1 MKYEKSEEKVSEFR
15 EKLKETR
22 LELSSRD
29 RQLEVAKRM
38 IQRINVEKGDIEVG
52 LVKPLKLE
60 MNLSLQWVSYL
71 IPVFISYTCI
81 PEDCIR
87 AREKRGSEVGSQAP
101 PGQRCNRP
109 PGQICSTQVK
119 GNTYMQI

>member
-1 MKYEKSEEKVSEFR
+1 MHDCMHGIMDNVSKLSHDFTQVLRVKYEKSEEKVSEFR

-52 LVKPLKLE
+52 
-60 MNLSLQWVSYL
+60 Q
-71 IPVFISYTCI
+71 
-81 PEDCIR
+81 
-87 AREKRGSEVGSQAP
+87 SQH
-101 PGQRCNRP
+101 R
-109 PGQICSTQVK
+109 
-119 GNTYMQI
+119 